1 MQFLPG
7 LVYFIILFF
16 GDTMYHII
24 FNGDEKYI
32 PYICVCITS
41 IIQNTDK
48 NISYKKLADTL
59 LSGDA
64 AVNAEEKYCFY
75 ILTDFLSEETINKI
89 NKLEKELNAVF
100 PVSIVCQFLDD
111 KLFIDFPQ
119 WRKSYSAYYRI
130 MLAEFLPQEVK
141 RALYL
146 DGDTLVNTDIRAFM
160 LQDLG
165 EKKLAAVPNF
175 TPLNHIIQSRV
186 EKTAYSFSTQHCYF
200 NSGVMLIDVENW
212 RKENVQEKVMHFLN
226 AYHVVCPDQ
235 DTLNAVFQERVK
247 ILPYQWNLMWHN
259 LIDPEELKK
268 EWKEHP
274 MPFADE
280 TFYENLD
287 CPKIIHF
294 SVKPW
299 ASNGFRISKNCTP
312 FYYPNIALWWDM
324 AEKTPVFA
332 KELLAIKES
341 EPYQKMLKKNK
352 RQELLLQYAWY
363 RVLLRLKRYTRPFM
377 RELEKP
383 FKKIRDKRIKYKLT
397 HK

>member
-1 MQFLPG
+1 
-7 LVYFIILFF
+7 
-16 GDTMYHII
+16 
-24 FNGDEKYI
+24 
-32 PYICVCITS
+32 
-41 IIQNTDK
+41 
-48 NISYKKLADTL
+48 
-59 LSGDA
+59 
-64 AVNAEEKYCFY
+64 
-75 ILTDFLSEETINKI
+75 
-89 NKLEKELNAVF
+89 
-100 PVSIVCQFLDD
+100 
-111 KLFIDFPQ
+111 
-119 WRKSYSAYYRI
+119 
-130 MLAEFLPQEVK
+130 
-141 RALYL
+141 
-146 DGDTLVNTDIRAFM
+146 
-160 LQDLG
+160 
-165 EKKLAAVPNF
+165 
-175 TPLNHIIQSRV
+175 
-186 EKTAYSFSTQHCYF
+186 
-200 NSGVMLIDVENW
+200 
-212 RKENVQEKVMHFLN
+212 MHFLN